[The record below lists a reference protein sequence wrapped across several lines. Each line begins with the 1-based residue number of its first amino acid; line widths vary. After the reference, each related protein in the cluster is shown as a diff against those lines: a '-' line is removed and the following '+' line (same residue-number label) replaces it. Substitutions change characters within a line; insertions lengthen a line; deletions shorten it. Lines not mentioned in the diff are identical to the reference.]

1 MLKWDKVSYFLE
13 PVSRSRI
20 PILYHLSLCQGLLYL
35 KCCEVGGGGGSGLL
49 LVARKV
55 GVSGRTYTSS
65 NKFSRPEPPLAS
77 PHVRTRSENRWIW
90 IIRLLTFARKDGK
103 CEPASS
109 PLRVCLLRFIC
120 TIYEES
126 NEENLE
132 LSNNCQLSWTPF
144 LFHLQA

>member
-1 MLKWDKVSYFLE
+1 MLKWNKVSYFLE
-13 PVSRSRI
+13 PGSRSRI
-20 PILYHLSLCQGLLYL
+20 PFLYHLSLCQGLLYL
-35 KCCEVGGGGGSGLL
+35 KCCVCGGGGGSGLL

-65 NKFSRPEPPLAS
+65 TKFSRPEPPLAS
-77 PHVRTRSENRWIW
+77 PNVRTRSENRWIW

-109 PLRVCLLRFIC
+109 PLRVCLLRFIFMRNP
-120 TIYEES
+120 TKKIS
-126 NEENLE
+126 NYA